1 MARQKS
7 RRRGVSKPSIPNR
20 KIDPE
25 SPVVTSVELA
35 NILGVELEWVKNW
48 FRRGVIERATIGG
61 RQLRSRL
68 FSKDEVYKAALIHEL
83 VKLGI
88 APSIAGEAVS
98 GLWMKW
104 QSVHAPNGENMYA
117 ALLTD
122 KRTRDSVLF
131 WQNQSNGALR
141 QLPKSPAGEPATF
154 DFPTQAFVVIPI
166 SEVIGEMTKRLARIS
181 RQ

>member
-1 MARQKS
+1 MASRKS
-7 RRRGVSKPSIPNR
+7 RARRVEKPSISSR

-68 FSKDEVYKAALIHEL
+68 FAKDEVHKAALTHEL

-88 APSIAGEAVS
+88 APSTAGEAVS
-98 GLWMKW
+98 ELWREW
-104 QSVHAPNGENMYA
+104 QRAHVPNGGNAYA

-122 KRTRDSVLF
+122 KRKRWSVLF
-131 WQNQSNGALR
+131 WQQQPDGALR
-141 QLPKSPAGEPATF
+141 QLPKSSAGEPATF
-154 DFPTQAFVVIPI
+154 ELPKRAFAVIPI
-166 SEVIGEMTKRLARIS
+166 SEVIADTAKRLTKIS
-181 RQ
+181 PQ